1 MTTLTQIGQHAYS
14 SPETL
19 QNSYDLACHM
29 IAKNIDGDFVECG
42 VAAGAQIMAM
52 SLANIHKQGNRTIW
66 ACDSFE
72 GIPMAGEFDEV
83 QVGIGEI
90 KHDKY
95 APLEERL
102 VSSGITV
109 HSMENVQET
118 FKKYNLPLENTR
130 WVKGW
135 FQHTLP
141 MHADEIKEISILR
154 LDGDLYE
161 STLVCLQHLYPKVV
175 VGGAVIVDDY
185 LLTGCRLAV
194 EHYFDSIKQDMPEM
208 ICVDN
213 NMVHYFI
220 KKQYP
225 ICFPED

>member
-14 SPETL
+14 YPETL

-29 IAKNIDGDFVECG
+29 INKKIAGDFVECG

-52 SLANIHKQGNRTIW
+52 SLANIHKSGNRTIW
-66 ACDSFE
+66 AFDSFE
-72 GIPMAGEFDEV
+72 GIPMAGEFDDV

-90 KHDKY
+90 KHDKF

-118 FKKYNLPLENTR
+118 FKRYNLPLDNVNF
-130 WVKGW
+130 VKGW
-135 FQHTLP
+135 FQHTVP
-141 MHADEIKEISILR
+141 VNEVEEISILR

-175 VGGAVIVDDY
+175 TGGAVIIDDY
-185 LLTGCRLAV
+185 ALTGCRLAV
-194 EHYFDSIKQDMPEM
+194 EHYFESIKQDMPEM
-208 ICVDN
+208 ICVDG

>member
-14 SPETL
+14 YPETL

-29 IAKNIDGDFVECG
+29 INKNIAGDFVECG
-42 VAAGAQIMAM
+42 VAAGAQIMAI
-52 SLANIHKQGNRTIW
+52 SLANINKGGNRTIW
-66 ACDSFE
+66 AFDSFE
-72 GIPMAGEFDEV
+72 GIPMAGEFDDV

-90 KHDKY
+90 QHDKF

-109 HSMENVQET
+109 HSLENVQEN
-118 FKKYNLPLENTR
+118 FRRYNLPLDNVKF
-130 WVKGW
+130 VKGW
-135 FQHTLP
+135 FQHTVP
-141 MHADEIKEISILR
+141 VNEVEEISILR

-175 VGGAVIVDDY
+175 TGGAVIIDDY
-185 LLTGCRLAV
+185 ALTGCRLAV
-194 EHYFDSIKQDMPEM
+194 EHYFESIKQDVPEM
-208 ICVDN
+208 ICVDG

>member
-1 MTTLTQIGQHAYS
+1 
-14 SPETL
+14 
-19 QNSYDLACHM
+19 M
-29 IAKNIDGDFVECG
+29 INKNIAGDFVECG

-52 SLANIHKQGNRTIW
+52 SLANIHKSGNRTIW
-66 ACDSFE
+66 AFDSFE
-72 GIPMAGEFDEV
+72 GIPMAGEFDDV

-90 KHDKY
+90 KHDKF

-118 FKKYNLPLENTR
+118 FKRYNLPLDNVNF
-130 WVKGW
+130 VKGW
-135 FQHTLP
+135 FQHTVP
-141 MHADEIKEISILR
+141 VNEVEEISILR

-161 STLVCLQHLYPKVV
+161 STLVCLHHLYPKVV
-175 VGGAVIVDDY
+175 TGGAVIIDDY
-185 LLTGCRLAV
+185 ALTGCRLAV
-194 EHYFDSIKQDMPEM
+194 EHYFESIKQNVPEM
-208 ICVDN
+208 ICVDG

>member
-14 SPETL
+14 YPETL
-19 QNSYDLACHM
+19 QKSYDLACHM
-29 IAKNIDGDFVECG
+29 INKNIAGDFVECG

-52 SLANIHKQGNRTIW
+52 SLANINKGGNRTIW
-66 ACDSFE
+66 AFDSFE
-72 GIPMAGEFDEV
+72 GIPMAGEFDDV

-90 KHDKY
+90 QHDKF

-109 HSMENVQET
+109 HSLENVQEN
-118 FKKYNLPLENTR
+118 FRRYNLPLDNVKF
-130 WVKGW
+130 VKGW
-135 FQHTLP
+135 FQHTVP
-141 MHADEIKEISILR
+141 VNEVEEISILR

-175 VGGAVIVDDY
+175 TGGAVIIDDY
-185 LLTGCRLAV
+185 ALTGCRLAV
-194 EHYFDSIKQDMPEM
+194 EHYFESIKQDVPEM
-208 ICVDN
+208 ICVDG

>member
-14 SPETL
+14 YPETL

-29 IAKNIDGDFVECG
+29 INKNIAGDFVECG

-52 SLANIHKQGNRTIW
+52 MLANIHKGGNRTIW
-66 ACDSFE
+66 AFDSFE
-72 GIPMAGEFDEV
+72 GIPMAGEFDDV

-90 KHDKY
+90 QHDKF

-109 HSMENVQET
+109 HSMENVKET
-118 FKKYNLPLENTR
+118 FAMYNFPLDN
-130 WVKGW
+130 VKFVQGW
-135 FQHTLP
+135 FQHTVP
-141 MHADEIKEISILR
+141 VSEVEEISILR

-175 VGGAVIVDDY
+175 TGGAVIIDDY
-185 LLTGCRLAV
+185 ALTGCRLAV
-194 EHYFDSIKQDMPEM
+194 EHYFESIKQDIPEM
-208 ICVDN
+208 ICVDG

>member
-14 SPETL
+14 YPETL

-29 IAKNIDGDFVECG
+29 INKNIAGDFVECG

-52 SLANIHKQGNRTIW
+52 SLANINKGGNRTIW
-66 ACDSFE
+66 AFDSFE
-72 GIPMAGEFDEV
+72 GIPMAGEFDDV

-90 KHDKY
+90 QHDKF

-109 HSMENVQET
+109 HSLENVQEN
-118 FKKYNLPLENTR
+118 FRRYNLPLDNVKF
-130 WVKGW
+130 VKGW
-135 FQHTLP
+135 FQHTVP
-141 MHADEIKEISILR
+141 VNTVEEISILR

-175 VGGAVIVDDY
+175 TGGAVIIDDY
-185 LLTGCRLAV
+185 ALTGCRLAV
-194 EHYFDSIKQDMPEM
+194 EHYFESIKQDVPEM
-208 ICVDN
+208 ICVDG

>member
-14 SPETL
+14 YPYTL

-29 IAKNIDGDFVECG
+29 INKNITGDFVECG
-42 VAAGAQIMAM
+42 VAAGAQIRAM
-52 SLANIHKQGNRTIW
+52 SLANIHKSGNRIIW
-66 ACDSFE
+66 AFDSFE
-72 GIPMAGEFDEV
+72 GIPMAGEFDDV

-90 KHDKY
+90 KHDKF

-118 FKKYNLPLENTR
+118 FKRYNLPLDNVNF
-130 WVKGW
+130 VKGW
-135 FQHTLP
+135 FQNTVP
-141 MHADEIKEISILR
+141 VNEVQEISILR

-175 VGGAVIVDDY
+175 TGGAVIIDDY
-185 LLTGCRLAV
+185 ALTGCRLAV
-194 EHYFDSIKQDMPEM
+194 EHYFESIKQDVPEM
-208 ICVDN
+208 ICVDG

>member
-1 MTTLTQIGQHAYS
+1 
-14 SPETL
+14 
-19 QNSYDLACHM
+19 M
-29 IAKNIDGDFVECG
+29 INKNITGDFVECG

-52 SLANIHKQGNRTIW
+52 SLANIHKSGNRTIW
-66 ACDSFE
+66 AFDSFE
-72 GIPMAGEFDEV
+72 GIPMAGEFDDV

-90 KHDKY
+90 KHDKF

-109 HSMENVQET
+109 HSMENVKET
-118 FKKYNLPLENTR
+118 FTKYNLPLDNVNF
-130 WVKGW
+130 VKGW
-135 FQHTLP
+135 FQHTVP
-141 MHADEIKEISILR
+141 VNEVKEISILR

-175 VGGAVIVDDY
+175 TGGAVIVDDY
-185 LLTGCRLAV
+185 ALTGCRLAV
-194 EHYFDSIKQDMPEM
+194 EHYFESIKQDVPEM
-208 ICVDN
+208 ICVDG

>member
-14 SPETL
+14 YPETL

-29 IAKNIDGDFVECG
+29 INKNIAGDFVECG

-52 SLANIHKQGNRTIW
+52 SLANINKGGNRTIW
-66 ACDSFE
+66 AFDSFE
-72 GIPMAGEFDEV
+72 GIPMAGEFDDV

-90 KHDKY
+90 QHDKF

-109 HSMENVQET
+109 HSMENVKET
-118 FKKYNLPLENTR
+118 FTKYSLPLDN
-130 WVKGW
+130 VKFVQGW
-135 FQHTLP
+135 FQHTVP
-141 MHADEIKEISILR
+141 VNEVEEISILR

-175 VGGAVIVDDY
+175 TGGAVIIDDY
-185 LLTGCRLAV
+185 ALTGCRLAV
-194 EHYFDSIKQDMPEM
+194 EHYFESIKQDMPEM
-208 ICVDN
+208 ICVDG

>member
-1 MTTLTQIGQHAYS
+1 
-14 SPETL
+14 
-19 QNSYDLACHM
+19 M
-29 IAKNIDGDFVECG
+29 INKKIAGDFVECG

-52 SLANIHKQGNRTIW
+52 SLANIHKSGNRTIW
-66 ACDSFE
+66 AFDSFE
-72 GIPMAGEFDEV
+72 GIPMAGEFDDV

-90 KHDKY
+90 KHDKF

-118 FKKYNLPLENTR
+118 FKRYNLPLDNVNF
-130 WVKGW
+130 VKGW
-135 FQHTLP
+135 FQHTVP
-141 MHADEIKEISILR
+141 VNEVEEISILR

-175 VGGAVIVDDY
+175 TGGAVIIDDY
-185 LLTGCRLAV
+185 ALTGCRLAV
-194 EHYFDSIKQDMPEM
+194 EHYFESIKQDMPDM
-208 ICVDN
+208 ICVDG

>member
-14 SPETL
+14 YPETL

-29 IAKNIDGDFVECG
+29 INKNITGDFVECG

-52 SLANIHKQGNRTIW
+52 SLANINKGGNRTIW
-66 ACDSFE
+66 AFDSFE
-72 GIPMAGEFDEV
+72 GIPMAGEFDDV

-90 KHDKY
+90 QHDKF

-109 HSMENVQET
+109 HSLENVQEN
-118 FKKYNLPLENTR
+118 FRRYNLPLDNVKF
-130 WVKGW
+130 VKGW
-135 FQHTLP
+135 FQHTVP
-141 MHADEIKEISILR
+141 VNTVEEISILR

-175 VGGAVIVDDY
+175 TGGAVIIDDY
-185 LLTGCRLAV
+185 ALTGCRLAV
-194 EHYFDSIKQDMPEM
+194 EHYFESIKQDIPEM
-208 ICVDN
+208 ICVDG